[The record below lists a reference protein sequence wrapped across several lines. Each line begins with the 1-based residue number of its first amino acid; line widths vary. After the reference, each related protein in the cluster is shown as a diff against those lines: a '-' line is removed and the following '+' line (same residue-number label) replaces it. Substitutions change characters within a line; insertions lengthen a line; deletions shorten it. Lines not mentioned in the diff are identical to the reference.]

1 LAGQSLER
9 SYTLRM
15 AAAVAGKQYRKDE
28 DHAARQIS
36 QVHVWHPIAE
46 QAIFPRLRFTLVVFV
61 ISSKLSRPVN
71 DHDRNATGKSEGH
84 SSLFRWNFITI
95 ASAFRFSAHPPDVA
109 PTTKIVTTISTVP
122 NSL

>member
-1 LAGQSLER
+1 MLMRQRIVWRPALYSLTCAVRQIDCARPGPLAGQSLER

-46 QAIFPRLRFTLVVFV
+46 QAISPAFASL
-61 ISSKLSRPVN
+61 SSFL
-71 DHDRNATGKSEGH
+71 
-84 SSLFRWNFITI
+84 
-95 ASAFRFSAHPPDVA
+95 
-109 PTTKIVTTISTVP
+109 
-122 NSL
+122 